1 MYSPESFRLDK
12 TPADQKPP
20 LSVGAAA
27 PRRDAPRDRPVLML
41 LFSAGGLLYAIESRH
56 VVEVIPRV
64 NLRPVLNQSD
74 QLAGMFNYRGS
85 VLPVVDLCRWIHGS
99 ASGGQLSSRIIMVN
113 IAKGSEAAEQPCL
126 GLLAEGVTDTL
137 SRPLSAFQ
145 QSSLTGDARSCLGG
159 LHVEERG
166 MVQLLHLERLLQQL
180 QLPGAAATT
189 PGSSIHP

>member
-1 MYSPESFRLDK
+1 ML
-12 TPADQKPP
+12 
-20 LSVGAAA
+20 L
-27 PRRDAPRDRPVLML
+27 L

-64 NLRPVLNQSD
+64 NLRPALHPSD
-74 QLAGMFNYRGS
+74 QLAGMFNYRGA
-85 VLPVVDLCRWIHGS
+85 VLPVVDLCRWIHGT

-113 IAKGSEAAEQPCL
+113 GGKGSEAGEQPCL

-145 QSSLTGDARSCLGG
+145 QSGLAGEVQSCLGG

-166 MVQLLHLERLLQQL
+166 MVQLLQLERLLQQL
-180 QLPGAAATT
+180 RLPGSPRTAAGQPLPA
-189 PGSSIHP
+189 